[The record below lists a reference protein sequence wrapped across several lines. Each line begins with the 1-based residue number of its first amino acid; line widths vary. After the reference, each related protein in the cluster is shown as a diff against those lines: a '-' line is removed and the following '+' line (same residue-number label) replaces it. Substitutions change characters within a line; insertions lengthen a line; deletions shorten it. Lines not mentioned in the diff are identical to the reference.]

1 MLKSMVRRLLGAIL
15 DRPLPSPSNEEK
27 CLASELQA
35 AFRELRVSDTADA
48 LPSEA
53 TWLSNTNR
61 LRELV
66 LSRDPRRFLRWDVV
80 TRTMFVSSGRFVS
93 AELKYL
99 KHRPDWNTRWRMAI
113 DESPVGGPLPFI
125 FYPASS
131 GNLVTHAYHVAQF
144 EDRTGVQVNDLD
156 YVFEFGG
163 GYGSMCRL
171 FCNLGF
177 RGRYVIFDLPAF
189 SALQRYYL
197 SALGLPV
204 QSAAEL
210 VALGTGIAC
219 VSDALELGGL
229 LTDRIDTTGT
239 MFVAT
244 WSLSE
249 SPIGIRDS
257 ILPLVSEF
265 QSFLIGYQDRFGE
278 VNNVEFFDSWK
289 QTIGNVAWHG
299 WRIEHLPGNSYLVG
313 RATAD
318 SQPLVAVG
326 SASGLSGIVRAVR

>member
-15 DRPLPSPSNEEK
+15 DHRPLPPPSTREK

-35 AFRELRVSDTADA
+35 TFCELQVSDSADA

-80 TRTMFVSSGRFVS
+80 TRTMFVSAGRFVS
-93 AELKYL
+93 TELDYL
-99 KHRPDWNTRWRMAI
+99 KHRPDWHTRWRTAI
-113 DESPVGGPLPFI
+113 EESPVGGPLPYI
-125 FYPASS
+125 LYPASS
-131 GNLVTHAYHVAQF
+131 GNLITHAYHVAQF

-177 RGRYVIFDLPAF
+177 RGKYVIFDLPAF

-197 SALGLPV
+197 GALGLPV
-204 QSAAEL
+204 HSAAEF
-210 VALGTGIAC
+210 VGFATGIAC
-219 VSDALELGGL
+219 VSDAQELADV
-229 LTDRIDTTGT
+229 LTDHVDTTGN

-278 VNNVEFFDSWK
+278 VNNVEFFDGWK

-313 RATAD
+313 RVAPD
-318 SQPLVAVG
+318 SWPLVAVEP
-326 SASGLSGIVRAVR
+326 ASGLSGIVRL